1 MASTSN
7 TFGGGGALSISIK
20 GRSNISA
27 GVNFSNNITDNNFR
41 LFDINGDALPDM
53 LNDGEVAFNTG
64 TGFTGFVALDDPIMM
79 RSKSTSTAV
88 HGNLA
93 YCITIPVVV
102 GVVLVTPSISSAI
115 SQGVSRTLRQIMDI
129 NGDGYPD
136 IIESDRNNKLYV
148 RLNKT
153 GRTNLLKTVNRPFG
167 ATFNLDYKGI
177 GNTYKMPNH
186 KMVLSRVDVHTD
198 MSENGAT
205 RMTNTFEYEAGYH
218 SRYER
223 EFFGFARVITNN
235 HDTQDDDKIYR
246 TVVRSF
252 NNTEFVEKNLLQS
265 NVLKNGN
272 GINLVSTTHQYEL
285 LPQSHDT
292 GSVFPALVKTIT
304 QKRELNEDS
313 EIMHTYES
321 FEYDNMGNVV
331 VYASNVSGSEV
342 RSYIGYHSLEEHHRY
357 DVPSIIRVTTTDGIE
372 LRRRETD
379 VDQLGNITQIRMYN
393 NDNVAHYDM
402 TYDRFGNLIR
412 ITRPE
417 NHKGQRMWFEYTY
430 DDVLHMLV
438 TSVID
443 AFGYTSST
451 VYDYR
456 WAVPL
461 ETTDINGNRMV
472 YTYDG
477 LGRLKTVTAP
487 YELEAG
493 HPYTISFEY
502 VADAQ
507 VPYARTSHFDG
518 HTGGRIATYTFVDA
532 LLRPVQVKRRG
543 TVFIDGAD
551 RQVMLVSGRVRYD
564 AFGRAVEQF
573 HPVVEPL
580 ANAAIYSTVTDN
592 VPPTLMQYDV
602 LDRIIRVTLPD
613 GASTTTQYA
622 MVTRD
627 GETMVQTITADALGR
642 RAVAYTDGRGR
653 TRSTLRMIDDQ
664 PVRVSYRYNLVGDLL
679 EVTHPNGH
687 ITTYTYDKLG
697 RQLSVD
703 HPDAGLITFE
713 YDNANNLVRKQ
724 TPNLRTS
731 HKRGGWNNRDS

>member
-186 KMVLSRVDVHTD
+186 KMVLSCVDVHTD

-246 TVVRSF
+246 TVVQSF

-285 LPQSHDT
+285 LPQPHDT
-292 GSVFPALVKTIT
+292 GSVFPADRK
-304 QKRELNEDS
+304 S
-313 EIMHTYES
+313 
-321 FEYDNMGNVV
+321 VV
-331 VYASNVSGSEV
+331 
-342 RSYIGYHSLEEHHRY
+342 
-357 DVPSIIRVTTTDGIE
+357 
-372 LRRRETD
+372 
-379 VDQLGNITQIRMYN
+379 
-393 NDNVAHYDM
+393 
-402 TYDRFGNLIR
+402 
-412 ITRPE
+412 
-417 NHKGQRMWFEYTY
+417 
-430 DDVLHMLV
+430 
-438 TSVID
+438 
-443 AFGYTSST
+443 
-451 VYDYR
+451 
-456 WAVPL
+456 
-461 ETTDINGNRMV
+461 
-472 YTYDG
+472 
-477 LGRLKTVTAP
+477 
-487 YELEAG
+487 
-493 HPYTISFEY
+493 
-502 VADAQ
+502 
-507 VPYARTSHFDG
+507 
-518 HTGGRIATYTFVDA
+518 
-532 LLRPVQVKRRG
+532 
-543 TVFIDGAD
+543 
-551 RQVMLVSGRVRYD
+551 
-564 AFGRAVEQF
+564 
-573 HPVVEPL
+573 
-580 ANAAIYSTVTDN
+580 
-592 VPPTLMQYDV
+592 
-602 LDRIIRVTLPD
+602 
-613 GASTTTQYA
+613 
-622 MVTRD
+622 
-627 GETMVQTITADALGR
+627 
-642 RAVAYTDGRGR
+642 
-653 TRSTLRMIDDQ
+653 
-664 PVRVSYRYNLVGDLL
+664 
-679 EVTHPNGH
+679 
-687 ITTYTYDKLG
+687 
-697 RQLSVD
+697 
-703 HPDAGLITFE
+703 
-713 YDNANNLVRKQ
+713 
-724 TPNLRTS
+724 
-731 HKRGGWNNRDS
+731 